1 MDHQGHVPLGR
12 PFLGTGSIPEL
23 GTALGGGV
31 LGSRGGT
38 MGSLWG
44 LGVPDLLSAS
54 CFSPDPNFPSEPD
67 FRMTVGADRLSGQFQ
82 GGRASL
88 GVGPPCSQLLL
99 LATSAGLHLPTQRF
113 GEAF

>member
-1 MDHQGHVPLGR
+1 MFPWGAH
-12 PFLGTGSIPEL
+12 FLVLGSIPEL

-31 LGSRGGT
+31 PGSRCGT

-44 LGVPDLLSAS
+44 LGVPDLLLSILLQS
-54 CFSPDPNFPSEPD
+54 RSKFP
-67 FRMTVGADRLSGQFQ
+67 FRSRLYDCWSRPPLWLALQ

-88 GVGPPCSQLLL
+88 GAVPLLSALL
-99 LATSAGLHLPTQRF
+99 LATSAGLHLQTQSQ